1 MLTPAPDVVR
11 KPAGNG
17 NHPMARLDT
26 DQPRTTFF
34 VMRHAPTEWNAAGRI
49 QGQADSR
56 LTSTGQA
63 WAIRWGQQMPPL
75 GLDGIVTSG
84 IGRANATAR
93 HMNTT
98 LQLPVTTAEG
108 LREMNWGQWTGC
120 IHARIKVEAAQVYAK
135 QCAQGWHFRPPGGE
149 NHLEV
154 LERALAA
161 LKGIAAAH
169 PGQKLLVITHEGVL
183 KCLIYHLVIR
193 DGCGH
198 QPPRMAPYHVHH
210 VSGSEAQLVLER
222 MNVLNLNPG

>member
-1 MLTPAPDVVR
+1 MPL
-11 KPAGNG
+11 
-17 NHPMARLDT
+17 LDT

-34 VMRHAPTEWNAAGRI
+34 VMRHAPTEWNVSGRI

-63 WAIRWGQQMPPL
+63 WATRWGKQMTPV
-75 GLDGIVTSG
+75 GLDAIVTSG

-93 HMNTT
+93 HMNTA

-108 LREMNWGQWTGC
+108 LQEMNWGQWTGG
-120 IHARIKVEAAQVYAK
+120 IHARIKVEAAQEYAN

-149 NHLEV
+149 SQLEV

-161 LKGIAAAH
+161 LKWIATAH

-198 QPPRMAPYHVHH
+198 QPSRMAPYHVHH
-210 VSGSEAQLVLER
+210 VVGSEAQLVLER
-222 MNVLNLNPG
+222 MNALDLNPGQIA